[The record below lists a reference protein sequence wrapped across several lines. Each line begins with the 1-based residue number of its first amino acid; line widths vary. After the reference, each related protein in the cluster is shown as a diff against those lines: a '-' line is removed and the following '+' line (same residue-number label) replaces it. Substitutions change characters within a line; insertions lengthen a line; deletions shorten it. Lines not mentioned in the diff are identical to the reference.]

1 MKMTTYSSTLIENL
15 KVFIKY
21 DIEAGID
28 RPIKEYLD
36 RALISLKKHYQIVN
50 KRGDYQTWSQESLN
64 EVIGM
69 WMKMQPEVLA
79 AIDKYLKEFKLKKLT
94 KEINATS
101 AKIVIQEA
109 MEEAGLKHQ
118 FTAQMHRAKV
128 SVLLTRN
135 KALTIYISYKKL
147 HQDLPRIMESLKLIR
162 KELETLGGN
171 ISIHK
176 VYDSDS
182 YI

>member
-50 KRGDYQTWSQESLN
+50 KRGDYQTWCQENLN

-147 HQDLPRIMESLKLIR
+147 HKDLPRIMESLKLIR
-162 KELETLGGN
+162 KELETFGNN
-171 ISIHK
+171 ISINK

>member
-109 MEEAGLKHQ
+109 MEEAGLAIEISAP
-118 FTAQMHRAKV
+118 TAEAP
-128 SVLLTRN
+128 SVA
-135 KALTIYISYKKL
+135 KALEIYLSNK
-147 HQDLPRIMESLKLIR
+147 
-162 KELETLGGN
+162 
-171 ISIHK
+171 
-176 VYDSDS
+176 
-182 YI
+182 

>member
-1 MKMTTYSSTLIENL
+1 MEMTTYSSTLIENL

-21 DIEAGID
+21 DVEAGID
-28 RPIKEYLD
+28 RSIQEYLD
-36 RALISLKKHYQIVN
+36 RSLAKLKRHYQIVN
-50 KRGDYQTWSQESLN
+50 KKGEYQAWTQESLN

-69 WMKMQPEVLA
+69 WMEMQPEVIA
-79 AIDKYLKEFKLKKLT
+79 TIDKYLKEFKLKKLT

-162 KELETLGGN
+162 KEFETLGAN
-171 ISIHK
+171 ISINK

-182 YI
+182 YV